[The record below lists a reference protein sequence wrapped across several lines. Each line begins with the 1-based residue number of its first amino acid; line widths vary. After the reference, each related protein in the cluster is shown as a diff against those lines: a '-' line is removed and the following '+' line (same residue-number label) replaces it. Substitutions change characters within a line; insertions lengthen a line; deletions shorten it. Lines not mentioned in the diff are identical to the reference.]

1 MDIKTIIEK
10 VDPNPTVAKDKNEE
24 KINALNKKMNFFN
37 VIAGC
42 LGIGLLAILGTY
54 AYTSFADMGAGA
66 ETVSDLSVGYE
77 ESMNKASAYMVAT
90 FPIIALFLFFIVQR
104 NSLFGEVCDLGGNC
118 DDVPRYSSSD
128 ISRII
133 KSAKNGDV
141 DAINKIAKL
150 YKKGAYFAKNNDKY
164 LAYKS
169 IASDLGDRS
178 AAFELGKY
186 FSGLDGMV
194 YSKIDKKNISSS
206 QMAFDWFLKGK
217 EQGCINS
224 TKMVAEMSGE
234 NKVSKGSSCSSALL
248 IGVVFGI
255 TVF

>member
-1 MDIKTIIEK
+1 MDIKIIIEK
-10 VDPNPTVAKDKNEE
+10 IDPNPTVVKYKNIEGINKLGK
-24 KINALNKKMNFFN
+24 KIKLLNIIALCLIVIFFS
-37 VIAGC
+37 I
-42 LGIGLLAILGTY
+42 LGIY
-54 AYTSFADMGAGA
+54 FYTSFADMGEGA
-66 ETVSDLSVGYE
+66 RTVSDLTGDFE
-77 ESMNKASAYMVAT
+77 KSMEKAGMYITMT
-90 FPIIALFLFFIVQR
+90 MPILFLIFYFLYQK
-104 NSLFGEVCDLGGNC
+104 NSLFSELCDLGGNC

-217 EQGCINS
+217 EQGCVKS
-224 TKMVAEMSGE
+224 TQMVAEISGE

-255 TVF
+255 AVF